1 MSSGV
6 ALLPLWFLHDCLSGP
21 DLRHSPAVLVDRVL
35 LFKPGFHR
43 PSLAP
48 SLCLTHAHICSP
60 NICTLSR
67 VCSRVHFDVERLIS
81 RPDGKNVRNSPLL
94 EKRFIHVC
102 KCFLPSV
109 FFSLYVSV
117 CLHLC
122 AHVCVSVR
130 VCVCVSRGVRSRQG
144 LSRAKESKSVSSP
157 WADNPSDPHSKTY

>member
-1 MSSGV
+1 MILNYHYCSMCLFMSSGV
-6 ALLPLWFLHDCLSGP
+6 ALVPLWFLHDCLSGP

-60 NICTLSR
+60 NIYTLSR

-102 KCFLPSV
+102 KCFLPSG
-109 FFSLYVSV
+109 FFPICVCV

-122 AHVCVSVR
+122 AC
-130 VCVCVSRGVRSRQG
+130 VCVCVKGC
-144 LSRAKESKSVSSP
+144 
-157 WADNPSDPHSKTY
+157 